1 MIKLYFHPTPNPF
14 KIALYL
20 EETGTPYEL
29 IPVDTRKG
37 DQHTPEYKKI
47 NPNSKTPSIQDGDI
61 TVFDSTAI
69 LLYLSEKIGKFLPPK
84 TPKDRS
90 EMHQWLMFIATGIG
104 PYCGQSV
111 HFKHFA
117 PDPKEY
123 AVNRYDFEAWRHW
136 NIIEERLSKH
146 PYMLGDEYGIVDI
159 ALWPWARMVPRF
171 LNENAFEKLPN
182 VKRFLDEVSERPA
195 AKRALSLQTMHE
207 FKTSLDDEARRA
219 LFPSNERLKTT
230 GV

>member
-20 EETGTPYEL
+20 EETGTPYEV

-69 LLYLSEKIGKFLPPK
+69 LLYLSEKIGKFLPPN
-84 TPKDRS
+84 TPRDRG

-136 NIIEERLSKH
+136 NIIEERLSQH

-195 AKRALSLQTMHE
+195 AKRALGLQTLHE
-207 FKTSLDDEARRA
+207 FKTSLDDEARKA

>member
-20 EETGTPYEL
+20 EETGTPYEV

-47 NPNSKTPSIQDGDI
+47 NPNAKTPSIQDGDI

-69 LLYLSEKIGKFLPPK
+69 LLYLSEKIGKFLPPN

-146 PYMLGDEYGIVDI
+146 PYMLGNEYGIVDI

-171 LNENAFEKLPN
+171 LNESAFEKLPN
-182 VKRFLDEVSERPA
+182 VKRFLDEVGERPA
-195 AKRALSLQTMHE
+195 AKRALSLQTTHE
-207 FKTSLDDEARRA
+207 FKTSLDDEARKA

>member
-90 EMHQWLMFIATGIG
+90 EMQQWLMFIATGIG

>member
-1 MIKLYFHPTPNPF
+1 MLKLYFHPTPNPF

-20 EETGTPYEL
+20 EETGTPYEV

-37 DQHTPEYKKI
+37 DQHTAEYKRI

-61 TVFDSTAI
+61 TIFDSTAI
-69 LLYLSEKIGKFLPPK
+69 LLYLSEKIGKFLPPN
-84 TPKDRS
+84 TPKARS

-136 NIIEERLSKH
+136 NIIEDRLSQRK
-146 PYMLGDEYGIVDI
+146 YMLGDEYGIVDI
-159 ALWPWARMVPRF
+159 ALWPWARMIPRF
-171 LNENAFEKLPN
+171 LNEEAFKSLPN
-182 VKRFLDEVSERPA
+182 VKRFLDEVSDRPA
-195 AKRALSLQTMHE
+195 AKRALDLQTTHE
-207 FKTSLDDEARRA
+207 FKTSLDDEARKA

-230 GV
+230 VA